1 MSKRIVIALGGNALG
16 NTPAEQLS
24 LVTETAK
31 PIVDLIAQGNE
42 VIIAH
47 GNGPQVGMINLGM
60 ATAAEAKAIKS
71 DMPFPECGAMSQGYI
86 GYHLQNAIGNEL
98 IARGM
103 TKDVATVVTQVLV
116 DENDPAFSKPTKP
129 VGAFYDKETAE
140 KIAAE
145 KGYTMVEDAGRGY
158 RRVVA
163 SPKPIDVIEK
173 NTVSALI
180 KSGCVV
186 VTVGGGGIPVVRRD
200 GKLYGTPAVIDK
212 DFASAKLAELVDAD
226 MLIILT
232 AVEKVAINFGK
243 PDQKNL
249 DSLTPDEAR
258 RYIDEK
264 QFAPG
269 SMLPKVQAAI
279 QFAESKPGRTALI
292 TLLEKAHD
300 GIEGKT
306 GRRSTCNFLY
316 KSYIKGRAIST
327 WFFPLLC
334 FSQFFLCIFTK
345 SFGADNLELIFSQFS
360 CNITIK
366 VQKDLLLQNRKFLR
380 RIQNEEVSCNSAG
393 SRDGSVPRRLRRRR

>member
-16 NTPAEQLS
+16 NTPYEQLA

-60 ATAAEAKAIKS
+60 STAAEAKAIKS

-98 IARGM
+98 VSRKM
-103 TKDVATVVTQVLV
+103 DKDVATVVTQVLV
-116 DENDPAFSKPTKP
+116 DEADPAFQHPTKP
-129 VGAFYDKETAE
+129 VGAFYDKETADR
-140 KIAAE
+140 IAAE

-158 RRVVA
+158 RQVVP

-173 NTVSALI
+173 NTVKALVDN
-180 KSGCVV
+180 GTVV
-186 VTVGGGGIPVVRRD
+186 ITVGGGGIPVVRKD

-212 DFASAKLAELVDAD
+212 DFASAKLAELLDAD
-226 MLIILT
+226 MLVILT

-249 DSLTPDEAR
+249 DELTPEEAR
-258 RYIDEK
+258 KYMAEG

-269 SMLPKVQAAI
+269 SMLPKVEAAVK
-279 QFAESKPGRTALI
+279 FAESKPGRTSLI
-292 TLLEKAHD
+292 TLLEKAKD

-306 GRRSTCNFLY
+306 GT
-316 KSYIKGRAIST
+316 AIH
-327 WFFPLLC
+327 L
-334 FSQFFLCIFTK
+334 
-345 SFGADNLELIFSQFS
+345 
-360 CNITIK
+360 
-366 VQKDLLLQNRKFLR
+366 
-380 RIQNEEVSCNSAG
+380 
-393 SRDGSVPRRLRRRR
+393 